1 MTVQSAQVMTSTMFP
16 RYKIQAGLVYDYR
29 LFQGNLNPRTGYFK
43 HLANLELE
51 FKLDSHVVEYL
62 KRLII
67 CGKPEEEV
75 AEAEVKDEIKVKTDC
90 IEDGVDAI
98 ADLSEVSVKKRN
110 IDNHDIKLA
119 YFWKKFDPVEEDHKK
134 AVEILKTMEAP
145 VRHKTQ
151 DESENAV
158 EMFCL

>member
-16 RYKIQAGLVYDYR
+16 RYKIQAGLNDYR

-90 IEDGVDAI
+90 IEDGVD
-98 ADLSEVSVKKRN
+98 VKKRN

-145 VRHKTQ
+145 IRHKTQ